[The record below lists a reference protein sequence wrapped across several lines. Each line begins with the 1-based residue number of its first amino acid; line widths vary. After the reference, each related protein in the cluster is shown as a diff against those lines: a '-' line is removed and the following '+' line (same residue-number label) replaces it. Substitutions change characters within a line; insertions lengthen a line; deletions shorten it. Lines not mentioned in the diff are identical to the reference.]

1 MYKKFMNGK
10 IMKKV
15 IAVAAAAAL
24 ACTTAGCSSGNASFG
39 TTAGAPGGDAA
50 ASQTTAA
57 QAGDRSAAGAG
68 DAAGEGAPGD
78 HGAPADGRQLKVGII
93 QMIENGAFNDMRE
106 GFIQELRDKGYSED
120 KLTIDYKCAQGDATN
135 LQTIAQGMS
144 DGTYDLV
151 ATIATPPTQAMVN
164 QESGTPVIFIAV
176 SAPVAAGVITEMEKP
191 DKNAT
196 GTSNAIP
203 VGDIFKLSD
212 SLTPDART
220 FGMLYCTSEVNSV
233 NTVEAAKKYCD
244 ENGLAYKEAVVT
256 NSSEVQQAAQ
266 SLADSVD
273 AIFIPNDSVI
283 QSAMPLVTEV
293 ARDARIPVYGSSA
306 TMVDSGAFATIAISD
321 TEIGARSADM
331 AIQYLEGT
339 AIEDIPAIVVP
350 ASATV
355 VNKTTMEALGLE
367 VPEDGEIIFV
377 TDAQ

>member
-24 ACTTAGCSSGNASFG
+24 ACTTAGCSSGNASSG

-68 DAAGEGAPGD
+68 DAAGEGAPED

-220 FGMLYCTSEVNSV
+220 
-233 NTVEAAKKYCD
+233 
-244 ENGLAYKEAVVT
+244 
-256 NSSEVQQAAQ
+256 
-266 SLADSVD
+266 
-273 AIFIPNDSVI
+273 
-283 QSAMPLVTEV
+283 
-293 ARDARIPVYGSSA
+293 
-306 TMVDSGAFATIAISD
+306 
-321 TEIGARSADM
+321 
-331 AIQYLEGT
+331 
-339 AIEDIPAIVVP
+339 
-350 ASATV
+350 
-355 VNKTTMEALGLE
+355 
-367 VPEDGEIIFV
+367 
-377 TDAQ
+377 